1 MKISVLLLFL
11 GIFSVSAKSYGQ
23 ETNVTFNLSNVTV
36 NEVFDAIRAQTDYS
50 FWYDLKD
57 VDVNRV
63 VSVEAENKSVKHVLE
78 SIFKDKN
85 VDIQLVDNHIV
96 LRAKSSQPG
105 RPATAQAHRVTGV
118 VKDHMGDPVIGANI
132 VEKGTT
138 NGTITNID
146 GRFSIE
152 VSPGATLIISYIG
165 YLSKEI
171 QVNNQRNIQV
181 NLVVI
186 GGVSTYMQ
194 AEVNSSV
201 HIGEAFY
208 L

>member
-85 VDIQLVDNHIV
+85 VDIQLEIG
-96 LRAKSSQPG
+96 RA
-105 RPATAQAHRVTGV
+105 HV
-118 VKDHMGDPVIGANI
+118 
-132 VEKGTT
+132 
-138 NGTITNID
+138 
-146 GRFSIE
+146 
-152 VSPGATLIISYIG
+152 
-165 YLSKEI
+165 
-171 QVNNQRNIQV
+171 
-181 NLVVI
+181 
-186 GGVSTYMQ
+186 
-194 AEVNSSV
+194 
-201 HIGEAFY
+201 
-208 L
+208 